1 MSKKYTQK
9 SNTYEEPTLASNL
22 EKTAAIGIQAAN
34 NQVASAL
41 NMVADT
47 LNVNPN
53 ASANVIMEQV
63 NTQFK
68 NINDAFQSPE
78 GKQMLAELG
87 ALASKLVKTTEEPL
101 REGQRIFN
109 QMLAEQVRTFEKLAW
124 GAIGLV
130 PVIGDVS
137 EVIRIANDLFEA
149 FVRTMKAVS
158 GVSLETSKALEDVK
172 RTINEQANLFTRMAN
187 LVQTS
192 ISEGNREVNSYLTKA
207 SNNLKEQSKY
217 LSNNN
222 PKSFGLSKIR
232 KGGAKMTKR
241 VHRSIEKF
249 MASKVTSAQIRK
261 KYSIKKRSRRHRK

>member
-1 MSKKYTQK
+1 MSKTTVKTA
-9 SNTYEEPTLASNL
+9 NTYSEEPTLASNL
-22 EKTAAIGIQAAN
+22 EKTAAIGVQLAN
-34 NQVASAL
+34 NQVSSAL

-53 ASANVIMEQV
+53 ASVDIIMEQV
-63 NTQFK
+63 NNKFK

-101 REGQRIFN
+101 KEGQRIFN
-109 QMLAEQVRTFEKLAW
+109 QMLAEQVRSFEKLAW

-158 GVSLETSKALEDVK
+158 GISLESSKALEDVK
-172 RTINEQANLFTRMAN
+172 RTIQEQTNLFIRMAN
-187 LVQTS
+187 LVQKGM
-192 ISEGNREVNSYLTKA
+192 SEGNREVNNYLTKA
-207 SNNLKEQSKY
+207 SNNLKDQSNY
-217 LSNNN
+217 LSNKG
-222 PKSFGLSKIR
+222 KSFGLSKIR

-249 MASKVTSAQIRK
+249 MSSKVTSAQIKK
-261 KYSIKKRSRRHRK
+261 KYSLKRKSRRHRK